1 MVVLLTKAML
11 STMALSTAML
21 SAALLPTAAHSQEPR
36 AIEPKRDASRW
47 ATPRLLAGIGGEQ
60 AYLWQLSEHL
70 AGTGS
75 PRELA
80 LAAHV
85 RAMAGVRDVRIVG
98 GLRLSDAA
106 TQRWLLAAERLGARD
121 AVVQILLRY
130 RFSAADRTNRRAQ
143 ALQRWRDRDRD
154 NLAPLLAAAS
164 EDAALSPETILALA
178 QGAVRAEFY
187 FDDILRPMIWAARVQ
202 PPPLAVLDGAA
213 DSPEAFGAR
222 LGTTVWSVVND
233 TGFAGL
239 TAACIGPALNAEPQ
253 RRMQCRHVARLL
265 AEESD
270 TLAAR
275 GIGVR
280 LRLHSETE
288 EAPLRTAAVAYRRH
302 HWQQQQWQTL
312 QQREPQR
319 YAREFARRLADDARS
334 TEIDTVARL
343 LAGASVPLDPP
354 ADWIA
359 PEPR

>member
-1 MVVLLTKAML
+1 MLL
-11 STMALSTAML
+11 
-21 SAALLPTAAHSQEPR
+21 AALLPAAAHAQTPR
-36 AIEPKRDASRW
+36 AIDPKRDASRW
-47 ATPRLLAGIGGEQ
+47 ATPRLLTGIGGEQ
-60 AYLWQLSEHL
+60 AYLWSLSEYL
-70 AGTGS
+70 ASTGS

-106 TQRWLLAAERLGARD
+106 TQRWLLAAERLGPRD
-121 AVVQILLRY
+121 PVVQILLRH
-130 RFSAADRTNRRAQ
+130 RFSAADRTNRHAQ
-143 ALQRWRDRDRD
+143 ALQRWRDRDQG

-164 EDAALSPETILALA
+164 EDGGLSPDTILALA

-202 PPPLAVLDGAA
+202 PPPLAVLDSAA
-213 DSPEAFGAR
+213 DSPEAFGAQV
-222 LGTTVWSVVND
+222 GSTIWSVAND

-270 TLAAR
+270 TLLAR
-275 GIGVR
+275 GVGVR

-288 EAPLRTAAVAYRRH
+288 EAPLRVAAVAYRRH

-319 YAREFARRLADDARS
+319 YAREFARKLADDARS
-334 TEIDTVARL
+334 TEIGVVARL
-343 LAGASVPLDPP
+343 LADAGIALDPP
-354 ADWIA
+354 ADWVA